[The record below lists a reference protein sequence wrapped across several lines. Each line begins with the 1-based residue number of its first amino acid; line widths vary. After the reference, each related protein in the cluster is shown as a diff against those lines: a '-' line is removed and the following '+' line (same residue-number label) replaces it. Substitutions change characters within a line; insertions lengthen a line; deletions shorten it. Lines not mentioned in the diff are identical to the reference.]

1 MRTRSV
7 ANYVLVSG
15 TQASRP
21 ASLGDSFVVRLLA
34 RRGERS
40 PFDPEAETLSEDTVL
55 SEDRGAAPEK
65 PTATD
70 KVRALLPEISARAKE
85 IEQARAVPRDLA
97 EKLRAAG
104 VFRRYVPRSHGGD
117 ELWPD
122 DGLTVIEEIARADA
136 SVAWI
141 AAVGS
146 EGPSFY
152 AYLPP
157 ETYDAIY
164 SGGPDVVHTGVIN
177 ATGRAVRE
185 GSGYRFSGRWSFASG
200 SNNADYIC
208 VHGVVEGTGGDGR
221 PPETRLGVVPASKVR
236 IDDVWNVSGLKG
248 TSSNDIVVDNLY
260 VPQEWTGNPAELP
273 KVPRHPLDQRPI
285 FARFGLEF
293 AAVAIGIAQGA
304 LDDITDIARNKVPA
318 MSPSKLANDPVAQY
332 QVGSLATD
340 LHMARM
346 LVHDVARDDQAS
358 VTGGPVESN
367 AALHRRA
374 RMARAGAVA
383 ASVVEGCYALSGTT
397 GLFES
402 CPLQRRLRDVH
413 AVTQHYLLSVRSSF
427 GPVGAK
433 LLAG

>member
-1 MRTRSV
+1 M
-7 ANYVLVSG
+7 
-15 TQASRP
+15 
-21 ASLGDSFVVRLLA
+21 A
-34 RRGERS
+34 RGGRS
-40 PFDPEAETLSEDTVL
+40 PCGTEEKTLSENTVL
-55 SEDRGAAPEK
+55 GENTAAAPEK

-122 DGLTVIEEIARADA
+122 EGLTVIEEIARVDA
-136 SVAWI
+136 SVAWV

-152 AYLPP
+152 AYLPS
-157 ETYDAIY
+157 ETYDEIY
-164 SGGPDVVHTGVIN
+164 SKGPDVLHAGVIN
-177 ATGRAVRE
+177 PTGRAVRE
-185 GSGYRFSGRWSFASG
+185 GDGYRFSGRWSFASG
-200 SNNADYIC
+200 SNNADYITI
-208 VHGVVEGTGGDGR
+208 HGVVEGTGGDGK
-221 PPETRLGVVPASKVR
+221 PSETRLGVVPASQVR

-248 TSSNDIVVDNLY
+248 TASNDIVVDNLY
-260 VPQEWTGNPAELP
+260 VPGEWTGSPAELP

-285 FARFGLEF
+285 FARFGLEL

-318 MSPSKLANDPVAQY
+318 MSPSKLAADPVAQY
-332 QVGSLATD
+332 QVGALATD

-346 LVHDVARDDQAS
+346 LVHDVARADQAS

-367 AALHRRA
+367 SALHRRA
-374 RMARAGAVA
+374 RMARAAAVA
-383 ASVVEGCYALSGTT
+383 ASVVEGCYSLSGAT
-397 GLFES
+397 GLFET

-413 AVTQHYLLSVRSSF
+413 GATQHYLLSVRGSY

-433 LLAG
+433 LLAE